1 MDRDFW
7 DTIYL
12 DGDYDKDDNYG
23 KWYENPKYVNEPPH
37 IFVRQDSLPTPSTD
51 FTTPLSDPNGNY
63 LLWDEEN
70 LSWYVGTCLYG
81 EEGFVVFTWQGAV
94 PCFTITHWL
103 PLPNN
108 PLTNSENE

>member
-51 FTTPLSDPNGNY
+51 FTEVYNNRGKDY
-63 LLWDEEN
+63 LLFDKNERQWFVGWCAYESDSFYWTTHDLSGDEYLEP
-70 LSWYVGTCLYG
+70 SY
-81 EEGFVVFTWQGAV
+81 
-94 PCFTITHWL
+94 WL
-103 PLPNN
+103 PLPDAPNV
-108 PLTNSENE
+108 